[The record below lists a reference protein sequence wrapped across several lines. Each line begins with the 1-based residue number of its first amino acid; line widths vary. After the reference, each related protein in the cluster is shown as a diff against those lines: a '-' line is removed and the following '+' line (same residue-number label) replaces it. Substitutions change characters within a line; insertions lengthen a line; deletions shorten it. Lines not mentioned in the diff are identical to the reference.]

1 MSIQESFIPENIRR
15 NLLKLCQKF
24 FGIFLIFLSIYLT
37 ISLFFYN
44 GLDNS
49 VFTSSSFQIK
59 NITSSIGAIYSNF
72 MYEIFG
78 ITSFIINYYI
88 YFFGIVFLK
97 NKKLNYSLS
106 KININILLSIILL
119 SLNFSYLSSLLNI
132 SYPTSTGL
140 GGLLGYIIKLDIKSL
155 LTSLYITPYLQIII
169 AILTITINLITLYF
183 SLNLT
188 EKSIILI
195 EYNMNRFFNKLI
207 NIIKEK
213 ILKKQIKKEKQTV
226 KRSKILKTINKIKP
240 QTHKKETAI
249 ITQPTPIK
257 QKTTI
262 TKTNYILPTT
272 DLLNPVKLDKNLSN
286 NEEINRK
293 KANMLEGVLTEF
305 GIEGKI
311 TNIKTGPVITLF
323 EMEPGKGIKTSRIT
337 NLSEDIARNMS
348 ALSTRVAVIPGT
360 NKIGIEL
367 PNTHRKMV
375 YLREQFES
383 NTFKQTEH
391 ILPISLGNDTSG
403 NPVFVD
409 LAKMPHLLIAG
420 TTGSGKSVGVNG
432 MILSLLYKFTPDE
445 CKFIMIDPK
454 MLEFSV
460 YNDIPHLLIP
470 VVIDPIKA
478 VAALK
483 WAVREMEERNRN
495 MSAIG
500 AKNIE
505 SYNQKA
511 KNMVGEY
518 ITREVP
524 TGFDPQTGEQI
535 MEEKKIEIKPIPY
548 IVVIVDEMADLMLVA
563 GKEVEAAIA
572 RLAAMA
578 RAAGIHL
585 ILSTQRPSV
594 DVITGTIKSN
604 FPNRISY
611 RVASKIDSRTI
622 INEQGAELMLGKGDM
637 LYMAMGG
644 NLIRIHGAFV
654 SEEEIERVVSFIKAQ
669 AKPNYVK
676 SITSEKPSKD
686 TNPSLLDKTIFSD
699 AKANKDDDLY
709 NQAVQIILNAQRPS
723 ISYLQRQL
731 GIGYNKSAN
740 LIEKMEAN
748 GILSAPD
755 STGKRTI
762 LTKKDN

>member
-1 MSIQESFIPENIRR
+1 MKTQESFIPETIRHYLI
-15 NLLKLCQKF
+15 NLCQKV
-24 FGIFLIFLSIYLT
+24 FGIFLIILSVYFT
-37 ISLFFYN
+37 ISLLFFCPT
-44 GLDNS
+44 DNS
-49 VFTSSSFQIK
+49 FAISSTFPIK
-59 NITSSIGAIYSNF
+59 NITGIIGANYSKF
-72 MYEIFG
+72 MFE
-78 ITSFIINYYI
+78 
-88 YFFGIVFLK
+88 FFGISSFFINYFIYIFGRYFINKEFLK
-97 NKKLNYSLS
+97 YSRT
-106 KININILLSIILL
+106 KISSYMILSIVFL
-119 SLNFSYLSSLLNI
+119 SLNFSYISNI
-132 SYPTSTGL
+132 MLKHFPTQSGL
-140 GGLLGYIIKLDIKSL
+140 GGLTGFILKTDIKNL
-155 LTSLYITPYLQIII
+155 LTKLNITPYIQPFIFIITLCI
-169 AILTITINLITLYF
+169 NTVTLYYALNLNQNSLTVIRNKFIKIYFYTITF
-183 SLNLT
+183 
-188 EKSIILI
+188 
-195 EYNMNRFFNKLI
+195 
-207 NIIKEK
+207 IKTK
-213 ILKKQIKKEKQTV
+213 ILKKKINKQTIIEKRNKLLKTPQIKEELKEPAPTPQPKTE
-226 KRSKILKTINKIKP
+226 KR
-240 QTHKKETAI
+240 I
-249 ITQPTPIK
+249 ITK
-257 QKTTI
+257 KSS
-262 TKTNYILPTT
+262 YILPTT
-272 DLLNPVKLDKNLSN
+272 DLLTPVKADKNINN
-286 NEEINRK
+286 NEEINIK
-293 KANMLEGVLTEF
+293 KAKMLESILTEF

-323 EMEPGKGIKTSRIT
+323 EMEPGRGIKTSRIT
-337 NLSEDIARNMS
+337 SLSEDIARNMS
-348 ALSTRVAVIPGT
+348 ALSARVAVIPGT

-383 NTFKQTEH
+383 NIFENTEH

-432 MILSLLYKFTPDE
+432 MILSLLYKYTPDE

-495 MSAIG
+495 MSALG

-511 KNMVGEY
+511 KSMQGEF
-518 ITREVP
+518 ITREIQ
-524 TGFDPQTGEQI
+524 TGFDPQTGEPI
-535 MEEKKIEIKPIPY
+535 MEERKIEIKPIPY

-654 SEEEIERVVSFIKAQ
+654 SEDEIERVVSFIKAQ

-676 SITSEKPSKD
+676 NITAEKPTKD
-686 TNPSLLDKTIFSD
+686 APPSLLDKTVFTD
-699 AKANKDDDLY
+699 TKENKDDNLY
-709 NQAVQIILNAQRPS
+709 NQAVQIILSAERPS
-723 ISYLQRQL
+723 ISYLQRRL
-731 GIGYNKSAN
+731 GIGYNKSAT
-740 LIEKMEAN
+740 LIEKMEQN

-762 LTKKDN
+762 LTKKN

>member
-1 MSIQESFIPENIRR
+1 MKKQESFIPETIKHY
-15 NLLKLCQKF
+15 LIKLCQKA
-24 FGIFLIFLSIYLT
+24 FGIFLVFLSLFFT
-37 ISLFFYN
+37 ISLLSFTQT
-44 GLDNS
+44 DNS
-49 VFTSSSFQIK
+49 FTTASTFQIK
-59 NITSSIGAIYSNF
+59 NLCGKIGSNYAKF
-72 MYEIFG
+72 MYELLGLTSFLTNYFLYIFG
-78 ITSFIINYYI
+78 RYFIKKSYLKYSYKKISI
-88 YFFGIVFLK
+88 YMI
-97 NKKLNYSLS
+97 LS
-106 KININILLSIILL
+106 TIFL
-119 SLNFSYLSSLLNI
+119 SLNLSYLSNI
-132 SYPTSTGL
+132 IFRTSPTQTGL
-140 GGLLGYIIKLDIKSL
+140 GGLTGFIIKSDLKDI
-155 LTSLYITPYLQIII
+155 LTTLNLSPYFQIILVLLSI
-169 AILTITINLITLYF
+169 TLNILTLYYA
-183 SLNLT
+183 LNMDKNSIIYIR
-188 EKSIILI
+188 EKSIEL
-195 EYNMNRFFNKLI
+195 Y
-207 NIIKEK
+207 IKTLNFIQSK
-213 ILKKQIKKEKQTV
+213 ILKKQTIKIAQLKRKTPTEKSISSVEDLKPTEP
-226 KRSKILKTINKIKP
+226 KIERKIINTKP
-240 QTHKKETAI
+240 K
-249 ITQPTPIK
+249 
-257 QKTTI
+257 
-262 TKTNYILPTT
+262 YILPTT
-272 DLLNPVKLDKNLSN
+272 DLLNPIKSDKNSN
-286 NEEINRK
+286 INDEINVK
-293 KANMLEGVLTEF
+293 KAKMLENILTEF

-311 TNIKTGPVITLF
+311 TSIKTGPVITLF
-323 EMEPGKGIKTSRIT
+323 EMEPGRGIKTSRIT
-337 NLSEDIARNMS
+337 ALSEDIARNMS
-348 ALSTRVAVIPGT
+348 ALSARVAVIPGT

-383 NTFKQTEH
+383 STFAKTEH
-391 ILPISLGNDTSG
+391 TLPISLGSDTSG

-495 MSAIG
+495 MSALG

-511 KNMVGEY
+511 KSMAGQF
-518 ITREVP
+518 ITREVQ
-524 TGFDPQTGEQI
+524 TGFDPQTGEPI
-535 MEEKKIEIKPIPY
+535 MEERKIEIKPIPY

-654 SEEEIERVVSFIKAQ
+654 SEDEIEHVVTFIKAQ
-669 AKPNYVK
+669 AKPNYVRN
-676 SITSEKPSKD
+676 ITSEKPTKD
-686 TNPSLLDKTIFSD
+686 SALSLLDKTVFND
-699 AKANKDDDLY
+699 TKENKDENLY
-709 NQAVQIILNAQRPS
+709 NQAVQIILEADRPS
-723 ISYLQRQL
+723 ISYLQRRL

-740 LIEKMEAN
+740 LIEKMQEN

-762 LTKKDN
+762 LTKNQ

>member
-1 MSIQESFIPENIRR
+1 MNTQESFIPKTIRHYLI
-15 NLLKLCQKF
+15 NLCQKV
-24 FGIFLIFLSIYLT
+24 FGIFLVLLSIYLT
-37 ISLFFYN
+37 ISLLSF
-44 GLDNS
+44 NS
-49 VFTSSSFQIK
+49 IDKSFATASTFTLK
-59 NITSSIGAIYSNF
+59 NITGSIGANYSKF
-72 MYEIFG
+72 MFE
-78 ITSFIINYYI
+78 
-88 YFFGIVFLK
+88 FFGISAFFINYFIFIFGRYFINKDFLK
-97 NKKLNYSLS
+97 YHLT
-106 KININILLSIILL
+106 KISSYMILSIILS
-119 SLNFSYLSSLLNI
+119 SLNFSYISNI
-132 SYPTSTGL
+132 ILKNFPTQSGL
-140 GGLLGYIIKLDIKSL
+140 GGITGLIIKSDIKKLLFSL
-155 LTSLYITPYLQIII
+155 NITNYMQIII
-169 AILTITINLITLYF
+169 FILTLCINAITLYF
-183 SLNLT
+183 ALNLNQNSLIAIENRFIKIYFHIT
-188 EKSIILI
+188 TFIKTKILKRKINKQSLI
-195 EYNMNRFFNKLI
+195 EKQNKLI
-207 NIIKEK
+207 KKISIKE
-213 ILKKQIKKEKQTV
+213 EEVQTKTPSPQP
-226 KRSKILKTINKIKP
+226 KRERRIP
-240 QTHKKETAI
+240 E
-249 ITQPTPIK
+249 
-257 QKTTI
+257 QKTS
-262 TKTNYILPTT
+262 YILPTT
-272 DLLNPVKLDKNLSN
+272 DLLNPVKADKNINN
-286 NEEINRK
+286 NEEINIK
-293 KANMLEGVLTEF
+293 KAKMLEGILTEF

-323 EMEPGKGIKTSRIT
+323 EMEPGRGIKTSRIT
-337 NLSEDIARNMS
+337 SLSEDIARNMS
-348 ALSTRVAVIPGT
+348 ALSARVAVIPGT

-367 PNTHRKMV
+367 PNTHRKTV

-383 NTFKQTEH
+383 NTFEHTEH

-432 MILSLLYKFTPDE
+432 MILSLLYKYTPDE

-495 MSAIG
+495 MSALG

-511 KNMVGEY
+511 KSMQGEF
-518 ITREVP
+518 ITREVQ
-524 TGFDPQTGEQI
+524 TGFDPQTGEPI
-535 MEEKKIEIKPIPY
+535 MEERKIEIKPIPY

-654 SEEEIERVVSFIKAQ
+654 SEDEIERVVSFIKAQ
-669 AKPNYVK
+669 AKPNYVRN
-676 SITSEKPSKD
+676 ITAEKPTKD
-686 TNPSLLDKTIFSD
+686 APPSLLDKTIFTD
-699 AKANKDDDLY
+699 TKENKEDNLY
-709 NQAVQIILNAQRPS
+709 NQAVQIILSAERPS
-723 ISYLQRQL
+723 ISYLQRRL
-731 GIGYNKSAN
+731 GIGYNKSAT
-740 LIEKMEAN
+740 LIEKMEQN

-762 LTKKDN
+762 LTKKE